1 MIETVQLILLVVII
15 LLTLILV
22 VLGIQVFFILTEVQ
36 KTMKKTNSILDN
48 AESITH
54 SLSQPISG
62 LSSLLFS
69 TKSLSILARLLHGGR
84 KREE

>member
-1 MIETVQLILLVVII
+1 MIDTVQLILLVVII

-22 VLGIQVFFILTEVQ
+22 VLGVQVFFILQEVR
-36 KTMKKTNSILDN
+36 KTLRKTNSILDN
-48 AESITH
+48 AESITS

-69 TKSLSILARLLHGGR
+69 TKSLSILARLLHGGK
-84 KREE
+84 KRDE

>member
-1 MIETVQLILLVVII
+1 MIDTVQLILLVVII

-22 VLGIQVFFILTEVQ
+22 VLGVQVFFILQEV
-36 KTMKKTNSILDN
+36 KKTLRKTNMILDN
-48 AESITH
+48 AESITN

-69 TKSLSILARLLHGGR
+69 TKSLSILARLLHGS
-84 KREE
+84 KKHE